1 VLGSLAEQHKKA
13 VISCIELV
21 LMRRSNTLYNLVV
34 ARLDSHYNC
43 TIMDCYEHPEYLRT
57 ILKDVYKDDYHSI
70 IDEIRLHLDELVN
83 VQEIANFLKIMQS

>member
-1 VLGSLAEQHKKA
+1 
-13 VISCIELV
+13 
-21 LMRRSNTLYNLVV
+21 
-34 ARLDSHYNC
+34 
-43 TIMDCYEHPEYLRT
+43 MDCYEHPEYLRT

>member
-1 VLGSLAEQHKKA
+1 MGSLAEQHKKA
-13 VISCIELV
+13 VISCVELV
-21 LMRRSNTLYNLVV
+21 LMRRNNTYYNLVV
-34 ARLDSHYNC
+34 AKLGSHYNS

-57 ILKDVYKDDYHSI
+57 ILKDVYKEDYNSI